1 VFNTVTTLVTDEDDN
16 YVGSE
21 PDYGWKAGTSMAA
34 PNVAGAAALVKSVNP
49 DYNANQLESALKQ
62 AADVPDGYDKS
73 YYGSGYLN
81 VLDAL

>member
-1 VFNTVTTLVTDEDDN
+1 VFNTVTTVATDEDGD
-16 YVGSE
+16 YAGSK

-62 AADVPDGYDKS
+62 AADVPAGYDKS